1 MNNEQR
7 ILDILE
13 QMQARMDG
21 MEAKMDGME
30 AKMDGMEAKMDGMQT
45 DITGMKAD
53 IKAIDQRTTRLEI
66 NQENVIIP
74 HIQLLAEGQTT
85 IQGQVKRLSVIG
97 SMQED
102 ISILKSAVKYL
113 SDKVSQLENP
123 AGK

>member
-1 MNNEQR
+1 MDNEQK

-21 MEAKMDGME
+21 MEAKMGGME
-30 AKMDGMEAKMDGMQT
+30 AKMGGMQT
-45 DITGMKAD
+45 DITGIKAD
-53 IKAIDQRTTRLEI
+53 MTGMKDDIKSIDQRTTRLEI

>member
-13 QMQARMDG
+13 QMQAR
-21 MEAKMDGME
+21 MDGME